1 MVIEVDNVS
10 LMGALCR
17 HITILGSSACNADQ
31 GGAIFLL
38 SYPFSPT
45 RNF

>member
-1 MVIEVDNVS
+1 MMIDVDNVS
-10 LMGALCR
+10 LTSALCR

-31 GGAIFLL
+31 GGAIFFL
-38 SYPFSPT
+38 SHLFSPT